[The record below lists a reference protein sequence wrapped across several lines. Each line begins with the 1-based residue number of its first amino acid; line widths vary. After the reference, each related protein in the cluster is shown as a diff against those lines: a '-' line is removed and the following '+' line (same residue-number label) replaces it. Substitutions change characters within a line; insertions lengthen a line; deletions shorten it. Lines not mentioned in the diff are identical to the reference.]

1 MIPLRQE
8 RHVSEHVKAHCAP
21 LERGVNWKHE
31 AINIVLL
38 RSTSLRNR
46 ARTDFYCKAL
56 SQTYFWAHMNLS
68 YVTTKKDWDRV
79 VMALS
84 SQRLS
89 NNYNYDPYENIN
101 RCLDSDIFLF
111 IM

>member
-1 MIPLRQE
+1 
-8 RHVSEHVKAHCAP
+8 
-21 LERGVNWKHE
+21 
-31 AINIVLL
+31 
-38 RSTSLRNR
+38 
-46 ARTDFYCKAL
+46 
-56 SQTYFWAHMNLS
+56 MNLS
-68 YVTTKKDWDRV
+68 YVTTKKEWDRV